1 MSADGRDAAAVAKE
15 IRFSV
20 VMYGGVSLAIYMNGV
35 TQELLHMVRA
45 TARDSWD
52 HRPDMKFRFKDESDP
67 KDDPRPMLK
76 STETFYRKLA
86 NLLNDDGVDDVR
98 FIIDVIS
105 GTSAGGINGIFLAKA
120 LSDDRLSFDLL
131 KTLWINE
138 GAIENLLNDRR
149 SQKDVGLPV
158 DGSPKSLLCSDRMYV
173 KLLSALTGMLS
184 PEAAQ
189 QGGAPN
195 ALVREIDLFATS
207 TDINGRI
214 LPLRLADMLV
224 WERKFK
230 TDFHFHRSDH
240 HDDFV
245 EENNPFLAFV
255 ARCTSSFP
263 FAFEPMQLSK
273 LKGLRDTPAW
283 PANAA
288 PATDEKLQ
296 QWQDKFFDNSEQVD
310 TGSNLTRPFGDGGYL
325 NNAPFYY
332 VVKMLGRHGSSFP
345 TDRKLLYVEPSP
357 KHPELDPRGDTG
369 QSVPNAVVNSYD
381 ALIKL
386 PGEQP
391 IRDDLQ
397 RVIERNRTVRKVQE
411 LSALLTTRAM
421 QLGKRNGSAAEGAAA
436 AALNTDCIGDF
447 SYLVLRVYAATDD
460 LSKVMSEWLGLPS
473 TSSLYYGLRCVVRAW
488 RETQYRH
495 DAEGKPA
502 GELVDRYTSYVN
514 EYDLDF
520 EKRKFRFQRQQI
532 NMFYCFDQPAQDKL
546 KSGFGLLAQQPTRE
560 YRADFRE
567 ALMLLKQPFNDGAK
581 LISDTAK
588 WIRPRFD
595 AKKLDPNTDADLV
608 GAVTALRGSVEEL
621 KAAVK
626 AFKDNGVAEQLMPR
640 TRTGG
645 TTPASRSVLEFV
657 LGIEAAAGGGNTN
670 PAGGRRFDSLPA
682 DNDDSFNKRAV
693 LALDYPPLRTAIAKT
708 AEALRA
714 VIQLGRSRA
723 NAKADA
729 EWEAITGRLRAAN
742 GSTDARMV
750 AECYRKN
757 YELFDTALFPL
768 LYDTEVGTPELISI
782 VRVSPD
788 DAKFLNTAGSEKLA
802 GNSLGHFGA
811 FLDRSFR
818 TNDILWGR
826 LDGAERIVRSLISPE
841 QKAQGDD
848 LIGKM
853 QDRII
858 SEFLEERKGELG
870 RVILDVAKSLNDSTL
885 LRADTGVKAEEI
897 RRSVAETVAKGP
909 MQLYKDAILGYL
921 SVDRIKEYLKAG
933 ATSREPN
940 RKTTLESMTRTIR
953 IVGEMLEGLSKET
966 KAAGGFLIRV
976 ATALWWL
983 VEAAVP
989 NGLQGHFFRKFFAMA
1004 FWLEILMVI
1013 GGTIF
1018 SQPVQAVG
1026 LKLLAFTALL
1036 WLVKDALYRYLV
1048 RGRQG
1053 LRVTVVLVVLFITVL
1068 AMVMVITPATIT
1080 ENLRMNWQHFWM
1092 WFEGCSGCT
1101 VKPAR

>member
-1 MSADGRDAAAVAKE
+1 MSADGRNAVVAKE
-15 IRFSV
+15 IRFSI

-35 TQELLHMVRA
+35 TQELLRMVRA

-52 HRPDMKFRFKDESDP
+52 HKPDMKFRFKDESDP
-67 KDDPRPMLK
+67 KDDTRPMLK

-86 NLLNDDGVDDVR
+86 KLLNDDGVDDVR

-120 LSDDRLSFDLL
+120 LSDDRLNFDLL

-138 GAIENLLNDRR
+138 GAIENLLNDPRTQR
-149 SQKDVGLPV
+149 GAKLPV
-158 DGSPKSLLCSDRMYV
+158 DNSPKSLLCSDRMYV
-173 KLLSALTGMLS
+173 KLLTALTGMLS
-184 PEAAQ
+184 AEAVQ

-207 TDINGRI
+207 TDINGRV

-240 HDDFV
+240 RNDFAT
-245 EENNPFLAFV
+245 ENNPFLAFV

-273 LKGLRDTPAW
+273 LKELRDTSAW
-283 PANAA
+283 PTDAA
-288 PATDEKLQ
+288 PATDAKLRE
-296 QWQDKFFDNSEQVD
+296 WQDKFFDNTEQVD

-325 NNAPFYY
+325 NNAPFSY

-357 KHPELDPRGDTG
+357 KHPELDPRGEKG

-391 IRDDLQ
+391 IREDLQ

-411 LSALLTTRAM
+411 LSALVTIRAM
-421 QLGKRNGSAAEGAAA
+421 QLGQGNGQAAGAAT
-436 AALNTDCIGDF
+436 ALDTDCIGNF
-447 SYLVLRVYAATDD
+447 SYLVLRVYATTDD

-495 DAEGKPA
+495 DAEGRPT
-502 GELVDRYTSYVN
+502 GDLVDRYMSYVN
-514 EYDLDF
+514 DYDLDY

-532 NMFYCFDQPAQDKL
+532 NMFYCFDQPAQEKL
-546 KSGFGLLAQQPTRE
+546 KSGFGLLADGYTRQ

-567 ALMLLKQPFNDGAK
+567 ALMLLKQPFDDGANV
-581 LISDTAK
+581 ISGTAK
-588 WIRPRFD
+588 WIRPQFD
-595 AKKLDPNTDADLV
+595 VRRLDPLHDADLIV
-608 GAVTALRGSVEEL
+608 AVTVLRASVDAL

-626 AFKDNGVAEQLMPR
+626 SFKDDDVAHALMQRVGEVAPK
-640 TRTGG
+640 
-645 TTPASRSVLEFV
+645 ARSVPEFV
-657 LGIEAAAGGGNTN
+657 LGVEAMSGGEGSLAGGKS
-670 PAGGRRFDSLPA
+670 FESLPA
-682 DNDDSFNKRAV
+682 DNDESYNERAV
-693 LALDYPPLRTAIAKT
+693 LVLQYSPLRDAIART
-708 AEALRA
+708 AEALSG
-714 VIQLGRSRA
+714 VIRVGRSQA

-729 EWEAITGRLRAAN
+729 EWQEITGRLRPVQGARDAQLVAA
-742 GSTDARMV
+742 
-750 AECYRKN
+750 CYREH
-757 YELFDTALFPL
+757 YELFDAAVFPL

-788 DAKFLNTAGSEKLA
+788 DAKFLSTEGSDKLA

-826 LDGAERIVRSLISPE
+826 LDGAERLVRSLISAE
-841 QKAQGDD
+841 QKAQGDA
-848 LIGKM
+848 LIAEM
-853 QDRII
+853 QSRII
-858 SEFLEERKGELG
+858 EEFLEERQSDLG
-870 RVILDVAKSLNDSTL
+870 RVILEVANSLKDSTVAKD
-885 LRADTGVKAEEI
+885 DTGMKAEEI
-897 RRSVAETVAKGP
+897 RRSVEETVAKGP
-909 MQLYKDAILGYL
+909 AQLYKDAILGYL
-921 SVDRIKEYLKAG
+921 SVDKIKEYLQTG
-933 ATSREPN
+933 VTSRDPD
-940 RKTTLESMTRTIR
+940 RRTTLESMTRTIR
-953 IVGEMLEGLSKET
+953 IVGGMLEGLSKET

-976 ATALWWL
+976 GTALWWL

-1004 FWLEILMVI
+1004 FWLEIVMVI

-1018 SQPVQAVG
+1018 SQTVQAIG

-1036 WLVKDALYRYLV
+1036 WLIKDAFYRYLLI
-1048 RGRQG
+1048 GRKG
-1053 LRVTVVLVVLFITVL
+1053 FRVTIALVLLFIVVLVTV
-1068 AMVMVITPATIT
+1068 MFITPAKIT
-1080 ENLRMNWQHFWM
+1080 EILKLYWHQFWM
-1092 WFEGCSGCT
+1092 WVEGYSDM
-1101 VKPAR
+1101 V